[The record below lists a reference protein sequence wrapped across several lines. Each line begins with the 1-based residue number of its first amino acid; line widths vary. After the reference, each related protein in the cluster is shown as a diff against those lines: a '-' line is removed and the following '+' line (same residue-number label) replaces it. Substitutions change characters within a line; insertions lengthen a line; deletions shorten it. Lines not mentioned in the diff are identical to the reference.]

1 MATLVAI
8 GDPDH
13 TTAEQAR
20 QPAQKLRTDLI
31 IQADQVAAISRDQ
44 QGKYHVTTTDG
55 GASTGG
61 GAAWGGFWG
70 LLFRLLFIPFAG
82 LLIGAGF
89 GALFGDLGAKGIDK
103 EFQEQSVPRSSQGPR
118 RCS

>member
-55 GASTGG
+55 GASTGVVPH
-61 GAAWGGFWG
+61 GAASGASCSGCSS
-70 LLFRLLFIPFAG
+70 FRSPV
-82 LLIGAGF
+82 
-89 GALFGDLGAKGIDK
+89 
-103 EFQEQSVPRSSQGPR
+103 S
-118 RCS
+118 